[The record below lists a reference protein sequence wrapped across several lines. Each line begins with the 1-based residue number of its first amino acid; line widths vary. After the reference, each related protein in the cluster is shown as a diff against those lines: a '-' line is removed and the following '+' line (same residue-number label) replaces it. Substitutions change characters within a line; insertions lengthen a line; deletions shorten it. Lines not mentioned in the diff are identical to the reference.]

1 MQYESRCTYCRWR
14 AVLLVFVVVLGVVTV
29 FKISSSAN
37 TANGPTPQQDVIR
50 LENRMT
56 QLEQRL
62 FSIETGLRTLEQQS
76 RITGATSRG
85 ISPEDLALLRSE
97 IQTLQRRLADD
108 ECGLAKLD
116 ERTLSPAAREARRKS
131 GAVNDPCRVNVDA
144 PLRLPDRR
152 Q

>member
-1 MQYESRCTYCRWR
+1 MQYESRYRWR
-14 AVLLVFVVVLGVVTV
+14 AVLLVFIVGLSVITV
-29 FKISSSAN
+29 FSISSATS
-37 TANGPTPQQDVIR
+37 NGPTPQQDIIR
-50 LENRMT
+50 LENRLT

-76 RITGATSRG
+76 RITGASSRG
-85 ISPEDLALLRSE
+85 VSQEDLALLRSE
-97 IQTLQRRLADD
+97 IQTLQRRLVDD

-116 ERTLSPAAREARRKS
+116 ERTLAPAARDARRKS
-131 GAVNDPCRVNVDA
+131 AAGSDPCRVNVDT

>member
-1 MQYESRCTYCRWR
+1 MQYESRCTSHRWI
-14 AVLLVFVVVLGVVTV
+14 VLMVFVVGLSLATV
-29 FKISSSAN
+29 FTIASA

-50 LENRMT
+50 LDNRIT

-62 FSIETGLRTLEQQS
+62 FSIETSLRTLEQQN

-85 ISPEDLALLRSE
+85 VSPEDLLLLRSE
-97 IQTLQRRLADD
+97 IQALQQRLAGD

-116 ERTLSPAAREARRKS
+116 ERTLSPARRKA
-131 GAVNDPCRVNVDA
+131 GAGDDPCRLNFDA
-144 PLRLPDRR
+144 PLRLPERR

>member
-14 AVLLVFVVVLGVVTV
+14 ALLLVFVVGLVAVTI
-29 FKISSSAN
+29 FRISSV
-37 TANGPTPQQDVIR
+37 TADGPAPQQDVIR
-50 LENRMT
+50 LENRIG

-76 RITGATSRG
+76 RIAGAASR
-85 ISPEDLALLRSE
+85 SVSQEDVALLRAE
-97 IQTLQRRLADD
+97 IQALQHRLADD

-116 ERTLSPAAREARRKS
+116 ERTLSPAARRKS
-131 GAVNDPCRVNVDA
+131 GAGSDQCRLNFDT
-144 PLRLPDRR
+144 PLRLPERR

>member
-1 MQYESRCTYCRWR
+1 MQYESRYRWR
-14 AVLLVFVVVLGVVTV
+14 VVLLVLVAAFGVVTL
-29 FKISSSAN
+29 FRISSA
-37 TANGPTPQQDVIR
+37 TANGPTPQQDIIR
-50 LENRMT
+50 LENRIT

-76 RITGATSRG
+76 RITSASGRG
-85 ISPEDLALLRSE
+85 VSQDDLALLRSE
-97 IQTLQRRLADD
+97 IQTLERRLADD

-116 ERTLSPAAREARRKS
+116 ERTLSPARRKS
-131 GAVNDPCRVNVDA
+131 ASDPCRANVDT

>member
-1 MQYESRCTYCRWR
+1 MQYESRNYWR
-14 AVLLVFVVVLGVVTV
+14 AVLLVFAVGLGVITV
-29 FKISSSAN
+29 FKISSAAHTS
-37 TANGPTPQQDVIR
+37 NGPTPQQDVIR
-50 LENRMT
+50 LENRLT

-76 RITGATSRG
+76 RIAGATSRG
-85 ISPEDLALLRSE
+85 VSQDDLAVLRSE

-116 ERTLSPAAREARRKS
+116 ERTLSPAARRKS
-131 GAVNDPCRVNVDA
+131 GAGSDPCRVNVDT

-152 Q
+152 

>member
-1 MQYESRCTYCRWR
+1 MQYESRCKYRRWR
-14 AVLLVFVVVLGVVTV
+14 AVLLVFVAGFGLVTV
-29 FKISSSAN
+29 FRISSA
-37 TANGPTPQQDVIR
+37 TTNGPTPQQDIIR

-85 ISPEDLALLRSE
+85 VTQEDLALLRSE
-97 IQTLQRRLADD
+97 IQMLQQRLVDD
-108 ECGLAKLD
+108 ECGLARLD
-116 ERTLSPAAREARRKS
+116 ERTLSPARRKS
-131 GAVNDPCRVNVDA
+131 GASSDPCRVNADA
-144 PLRLPDRR
+144 PLRLPERR

>member
-1 MQYESRCTYCRWR
+1 MQYESRCKYCRWR
-14 AVLLVFVVVLGVVTV
+14 AVLLVLVTGLGLVTV
-29 FKISSSAN
+29 FRISSA
-37 TANGPTPQQDVIR
+37 TTTNGPTPQQDIIR

-85 ISPEDLALLRSE
+85 VTQEDLALLRSE
-97 IQTLQRRLADD
+97 IQLLQQRLVDH
-108 ECGLAKLD
+108 ECGLARLD
-116 ERTLSPAAREARRKS
+116 ERTLSPSRRKS
-131 GAVNDPCRVNVDA
+131 GGSSDPCRVNADA
-144 PLRLPDRR
+144 PLRLPERR

>member
-1 MQYESRCTYCRWR
+1 MQYESRYRWWV
-14 AVLLVFVVVLGVVTV
+14 VLFVFVAALGVVTV
-29 FKISSSAN
+29 FRISSA
-37 TANGPTPQQDVIR
+37 TANGPTPQQDIIR
-50 LENRMT
+50 VENRLT

-85 ISPEDLALLRSE
+85 VSQDDLALLRSE
-97 IQTLQRRLADD
+97 IQELQRRLADD

-116 ERTLSPAAREARRKS
+116 ERTLSPARRKS
-131 GAVNDPCRVNVDA
+131 GAASDPCRVNVDT
-144 PLRLPDRR
+144 PLRLPERR

>member
-1 MQYESRCTYCRWR
+1 MQYESPWRWR
-14 AVLLVFVVVLGVVTV
+14 VVLLVLGVGLGVITV
-29 FKISSSAN
+29 LRITPA

-50 LENRMT
+50 LENRIG

-85 ISPEDLALLRSE
+85 ISAEDVALLRSE
-97 IQTLQRRLADD
+97 IQILQRRLADD

-116 ERTLSPAAREARRKS
+116 ERTLPPAVRDARRKS
-131 GAVNDPCRVNVDA
+131 GAGTDPCRVNVDT
-144 PLRLPDRR
+144 PLRLPERR